1 MRSLLILAVVL
12 PQIVFCENENVNLHA
27 NSNNDN
33 QKLTHGS
40 HLTPAQS
47 LYCNDLNP
55 QMHLDFNMLMGLWYG
70 AEIITHHESEAYE
83 TVYDSCVVV
92 HLADANELGMEDYD
106 YSNYDDKVVNQR
118 PNINSRQNYNFHGSN
133 RRLRL
138 IWDEK
143 GRSLEYTLR
152 VDSSRR
158 GFWMTS
164 GPQKGTMLDL
174 PYNQFTGTVQVMKAV
189 GNHLVLTFCET
200 LPKSQM
206 FTIILTRKP
215 HLLSREDVQSV
226 RNLLRRR
233 GLSVQSVRKVCRNS
247 SVTIKSSIMLTIITF
262 IIASLLSRKV

>member
-1 MRSLLILAVVL
+1 MRSLLVLLVAL
-12 PQIVFCENENVNLHA
+12 PQLIFCDNA
-27 NSNNDN
+27 NNNNNNNNNDN
-33 QKLTHGS
+33 EKYTQN
-40 HLTPAQS
+40 HLTPQSS

-70 AEIITHHESEAYE
+70 SEIITHHETEAYE

-92 HLADANELGMEDYD
+92 HLADANEFGTDDYD
-106 YSNYDDKVVNQR
+106 YSNYDENNAGAGRRQYGHR
-118 PNINSRQNYNFHGSN
+118 PNYNFHASN

-152 VDSSRR
+152 VDSARR

-174 PYNQFTGTVQVMKAV
+174 PYSQFTGTVQVMKAV

-215 HLLSREDVQSV
+215 HLLSRDDVQSV

-233 GLSVQSVRKVCRNS
+233 GLSTQSVRKVCRNS
-247 SVTIKSSIMLTIITF
+247 STALNSSVLLTTLTF
-262 IIASLLSRKV
+262 IIASFLNRKN